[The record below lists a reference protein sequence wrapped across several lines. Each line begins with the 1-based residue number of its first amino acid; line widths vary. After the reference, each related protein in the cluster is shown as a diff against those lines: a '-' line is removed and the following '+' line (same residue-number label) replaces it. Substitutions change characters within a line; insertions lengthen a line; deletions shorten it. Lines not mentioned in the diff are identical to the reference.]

1 MAKTPKKN
9 TNEESDN
16 SNVPI
21 VIEHDRIQIRPIVT
35 EMRESYL
42 DYAMSVITMRALPD
56 IRDGLKPVHRRI
68 LYAMHEMGLTSGG
81 RFRKSAAV
89 VGEVLGKYHP
99 HGDVAVYDSMV
110 GMAQDFSYRY
120 PLIFGQG
127 NFGSIDG
134 DNAAAMRYT
143 EAKMSKMSSVFLQ
156 DLEKDT
162 VAFRPNY
169 DQTRNEPIVL
179 PTIVTGLLLNGTLG
193 IAVGMATNIPPHN
206 LGEVI
211 DACLHFNENPES
223 TTEDLMEF
231 IQGPDFPTGA
241 VAYDKKDILH
251 AYQTGRGGVT
261 VRGEAEIIEQKGGQ
275 FQIIV
280 SSLPYRT
287 NKANFVESIADLVRD
302 KKIDGIKGLRDEST
316 REMRVVVDLKSGAH
330 PQKVLNY
337 LYKHTQLESVFH
349 YNLVALVDGIPQ
361 TLSLKNFIEEFI
373 KHRRE
378 VITRRTKFDLNKARD
393 REHILLGLKKA
404 LDFIDEVISIIRGSR
419 DAGAAKEALIKRFKF
434 SDLQATAILEM
445 RLQKLAGL
453 ERKAVETELKE
464 KQILIAELES
474 ILTNYK
480 KVTKIIGDE
489 LVSVRAIY
497 ADDRKTKI
505 VKGGLKSMNE
515 EDLIPEK
522 ESVLVYTAGGYV
534 KRTDPMEYRK
544 QNRGGV
550 GTIDIETKE
559 EDFVTM
565 LIDANTHADLLF
577 FTNQGRAYQ
586 IRMYDIPEG
595 KRATKGKSINNF
607 ISLGGDERVT
617 SILPISKQDKAKFE
631 SLMLVTKNGTAKKVA
646 YESFKD
652 VRRSGLLAISLE
664 KGDELISVLALEK
677 GNEVLLVSSH
687 GQSIRFKESDIRQMG
702 RGAAGVIGMKLEKS
716 DFIINVNSIS
726 KDKNDLTLFTI
737 SEKGLGKRTKL
748 SEYKVQKR
756 GGSGI
761 LTAKV
766 TEKTGSIISARI
778 AGTEGELIAISKK
791 GQTLRTDMSSVPVLG
806 RSTQGVSIMK
816 LRAGDSLAS
825 LAVID

>member
-1 MAKTPKKN
+1 MAKIPKEIIP
-9 TNEESDN
+9 EEVPHPGN
-16 SNVPI
+16 RVNV
-21 VIEHDRIQIRPIVT
+21 RPLVT

-42 DYAMSVITMRALPD
+42 DYAMSVITARALPD

-68 LYAMHEMGLTSGG
+68 LFAMHEMGLTSGG

-99 HGDVAVYDSMV
+99 HGDVSVYDAMV
-110 GMAQDFSYRY
+110 NMAQDFSYRY

-127 NFGSIDG
+127 NFGSVDG

-143 EAKMSKMSSVFLQ
+143 EAKMSKISNIFLQ

-162 VAFRPNY
+162 VNFRPNY
-169 DQTRNEPIVL
+169 DQTKKEPSVL
-179 PTIVTGLLLNGTLG
+179 PAVVPGLLLNGTLG

-211 DACLHFNENPES
+211 DACIHFNDNPES

-241 VAYDKKDILH
+241 VAYNKKDILH
-251 AYQTGRGGVT
+251 AYQTGRGGVV
-261 VRGEAEIIEQKGGQ
+261 VRGEAEVVEQKGGQ
-275 FQIIV
+275 FQILV
-280 SSLPYRT
+280 TSLPYRVV
-287 NKANFVESIADLVRD
+287 KANFVESIADLVRE
-302 KKIDGIKGLRDEST
+302 KKIEGIRGLRDEST
-316 REMRVVVDLKSGAH
+316 RDMRVVIDLKVGAH

-337 LYKHTQLESVFH
+337 LYKHTQLESTFH
-349 YNLVALVDGIPQ
+349 YNLVALVDGVPQ
-361 TLSLKNFIEEFI
+361 TLSLKSFIEEFI

-378 VITRRTKFDLNKARD
+378 VIIRRTKFDLNKAKE

-404 LDFIDEVISIIRGSR
+404 LDFIDEVISIIRGSK
-419 DAGAAKEALIKRFKF
+419 DASAAKDALIKRFKF

-453 ERKAVETELKE
+453 ERKAVELELKE
-464 KQILIAELES
+464 KQDLIKDLES
-474 ILTNYK
+474 ILNTPK
-480 KVTKIIGDE
+480 RVTKIINDE
-489 LVSVRAIY
+489 LEGVKKNFS
-497 ADDRKTKI
+497 DDRRTKI

-534 KRTDPMEYRK
+534 KRTDPTEYRK
-544 QNRGGV
+544 QNRGGI
-550 GTIDIETKE
+550 GSIDMETKE

-565 LIDANTHADLLF
+565 LVDANTHADLLF

-586 IRMYDIPEG
+586 IRMFDIPEG

-607 ISLGGDERVT
+607 LSLTGEEQVT
-617 SILPISKQDKAKFE
+617 SILPIGKNDKAKYE

-652 VRRSGLLAISLE
+652 VRRSGLIAITLE

-677 GNEVLLVSSH
+677 NDDVLLVTKE

-702 RGAAGVIGMKLEKS
+702 RTAAGVIGMKIEKS
-716 DFIINVNSIS
+716 DAVIGVNVV
-726 KDKNDLTLFTI
+726 KADAKDLTIFTI

-748 SEYKVQKR
+748 TEYKVQKR

-766 TEKTGSIISARI
+766 TDKTGEIIAARI
-778 AGTEGELIAISKK
+778 AGNDGELIAISKK
-791 GQTLRTDMSSVPVLG
+791 GQTIRTDLASVPVLG
-806 RSTQGVSIMK
+806 RGTQGVTIMK
-816 LRAGDSLAS
+816 LRPGDSLAS
-825 LAVID
+825 LAILE

>member
-1 MAKTPKKN
+1 MAKTPKKQEQ
-9 TNEESDN
+9 EEILNPGDKIQIH
-16 SNVPI
+16 PI
-21 VIEHDRIQIRPIVT
+21 VS
-35 EMRESYL
+35 EMRDSYL
-42 DYAMSVITMRALPD
+42 DYAMSVITSRALPD

-68 LYAMHEMGLTSGG
+68 LYAMHEMGLTSSS
-81 RFRKSAAV
+81 RFRKSATV

-99 HGDVAVYDSMV
+99 HGDASVYDAMV
-110 GMAQDFSYRY
+110 NMAQDFSYRY
-120 PLIFGQG
+120 PLVSGQG
-127 NFGSIDG
+127 NFGSVDG
-134 DNAAAMRYT
+134 DGAAAMRYT
-143 EAKMSKMSSVFLQ
+143 EARMSKIANVFLQ

-162 VAFRPNY
+162 VNFRPNY
-169 DQTRNEPIVL
+169 DQTKKEPSVL
-179 PTIVTGLLLNGTLG
+179 PAVVPGLLLNGTLG

-206 LGEVI
+206 LGEVM
-211 DACLHFNENPES
+211 DACIHFNENNDA

-241 VAYDKKDILH
+241 VAYNKKDILH

-261 VRGEAEIIEQKGGQ
+261 VRGEAEVVEQKGGQ
-275 FQIIV
+275 FQIIIT
-280 SSLPYRT
+280 SLPYRVV
-287 NKANFVESIADLVRD
+287 KANFVESIADLVRE

-316 REMRVVVDLKSGAH
+316 RDMRVVVDLKTGAH

-337 LYKHTQLESVFH
+337 IYKHTQLESVFH

-361 TLSLKNFIEEFI
+361 TLSLKTFIEEFI

-378 VITRRTKFDLNKARD
+378 VIMRRTQFDLTKAKD

-404 LDFIDEVISIIRGSR
+404 LDFIDEVISIIRGSK
-419 DAGAAKEALIKRFKF
+419 DASFAKDALIKRFKF

-453 ERKAVETELKE
+453 ERKAVELELKE
-464 KQILIAELES
+464 KQELIAELES
-474 ILTNYK
+474 ILKTPK

-489 LVSVRAIY
+489 LEFIKKTYSDER
-497 ADDRKTKI
+497 RTKI
-505 VKGGLKSMNE
+505 IKGGLKSMSD

-534 KRTDPMEYRK
+534 KRTDPTEYRK
-544 QNRGGV
+544 QNRGGI

-586 IRMYDIPEG
+586 IRMFDIPEG

-607 ISLGGDERVT
+607 LSLTGDEKVT
-617 SILPISKQDKAKFE
+617 SILPIGKNDKAKYE
-631 SLMLVTKNGTAKKVA
+631 SLMLVTKHGTAKKVA

-652 VRRSGLLAISLE
+652 VRRSGLIAITLE
-664 KGDELISVLALEK
+664 KSDELISVLALEK
-677 GNEVLLVSSH
+677 NDDVLLVTKD

-702 RGAAGVIGMKLEKS
+702 RTAAGVIGMKL
-716 DFIINVNSIS
+716 
-726 KDKNDLTLFTI
+726 DKNDIVIGVSSISNAPESKDLTILTI

-748 SEYKVQKR
+748 TEYKVQKR

-766 TEKTGSIISARI
+766 TDKTGDIMSARI
-778 AGTEGELIAISKK
+778 ASSEGELIAISKK
-791 GQTLRTDMSSVPVLG
+791 GQTIRTDISSVPILG
-806 RSTQGVSIMK
+806 RSTQGVTIMK
-816 LRAGDSLAS
+816 LKPGDSIAS
-825 LAVID
+825 LAIIS

>member
-1 MAKTPKKN
+1 MAKTPKEK
-9 TNEESDN
+9 TPEELPVHPGN
-16 SNVPI
+16 RVNV
-21 VIEHDRIQIRPIVT
+21 RPLIT

-42 DYAMSVITMRALPD
+42 DYAMSVITSRALPD

-68 LYAMHEMGLTSGG
+68 LFAMHEMGLTSGG

-89 VGEVLGKYHP
+89 VGEVLGKFHP
-99 HGDVAVYDSMV
+99 HGDASVYDAMV
-110 GMAQDFSYRY
+110 NMAQDFSYRY
-120 PLIFGQG
+120 PLVFGQG

-143 EAKMSKMSSVFLQ
+143 EAKMSKISNIFLQ

-162 VAFRPNY
+162 VNFRPNY
-169 DQTRNEPIVL
+169 DQTKKEPSVL
-179 PTIVTGLLLNGTLG
+179 PAVVPGLLLNGTLG

-211 DACLHFNENPES
+211 DACLHFNDNPEA

-241 VAYDKKDILH
+241 VAYNRKDILH
-251 AYQTGRGGVT
+251 AYQTGRGGVV
-261 VRGEAEIIEQKGGQ
+261 VRGEAEVVEQKGGQ
-275 FQIIV
+275 FQILV
-280 SSLPYRT
+280 TSLPYRVV
-287 NKANFVESIADLVRD
+287 KANFVESIADLVRE
-302 KKIDGIKGLRDEST
+302 KKIDGIRGLRDEST
-316 REMRVVVDLKSGAH
+316 RDMRVVIDLKVGAH

-337 LYKHTQLESVFH
+337 LYKHTQLETTFH

-378 VITRRTKFDLNKARD
+378 VITRRTKFDLAKAKD

-404 LDFIDEVISIIRGSR
+404 LDFIDEVISIIRGSK

-453 ERKAVETELKE
+453 ERKAVELELKE
-464 KQILIAELES
+464 KQDLIKDLES
-474 ILTNYK
+474 ILSTPK
-480 KVTKIIGDE
+480 RVTKIINDE
-489 LVSVRAIY
+489 LDNVKKNF
-497 ADDRKTKI
+497 ADDRRTKI

-534 KRTDPMEYRK
+534 KRTDPTEYRK

-550 GTIDIETKE
+550 GSIDMETKE

-565 LIDANTHADLLF
+565 LVDANTHADLLF

-586 IRMYDIPEG
+586 IRMFDIPEG

-607 ISLGGDERVT
+607 LSLTGEERVT
-617 SILPISKQDKAKFE
+617 SILPIGKNDKAKYE

-652 VRRSGLLAISLE
+652 VRRSGLIAITLE

-677 GNEVLLVSSH
+677 NDDVLLVTKE

-702 RGAAGVIGMKLEKS
+702 RTAAGVIGMKIEKT
-716 DFIINVNSIS
+716 DAVIGVNVVKAN
-726 KDKNDLTLFTI
+726 DKDLTIFTI

-748 SEYKVQKR
+748 TEYKVQKR

-766 TEKTGSIISARI
+766 TDKTGEIIAARI
-778 AGTEGELIAISKK
+778 AGNDGELIAISKK
-791 GQTLRTDMSSVPVLG
+791 GQTIRTDLASVPVLG
-806 RSTQGVSIMK
+806 RGTQGVTIMK
-816 LRAGDSLAS
+816 LRPGDSLAS
-825 LAVID
+825 LAILE

>member
-143 EAKMSKMSSVFLQ
+143 EAKMSKISSVFLQ

-179 PTIVTGLLLNGTLG
+179 PTIVPGLLLNGTLG